1 MAMPFVMGI
10 DGGGSSSRAVAVT
23 VEGELLGAVDGGPLN
38 YNTTSPGEFRASLRN
53 IIRRFSDE
61 HGVDP
66 VAEQTVIGTASLFTS
81 PELGEAASVC
91 GELLPANRL
100 SIVGDVVTA
109 LYGATLGAPGLLVV
123 SGTGS
128 IAAAMDGEGQCHTTG
143 GLGPAIGGDP
153 GSARWIANEVLNH
166 ASVESCNGTQPTILT
181 DLICRHFNI
190 TEFQQLIPRVYSGIE
205 PAGRL
210 AGLSHFIAASDLI
223 EQPFWLSI
231 LRRAG
236 TRLAKLCVPL
246 LAKLGPGNRPGVVH
260 VSGSVLAN
268 NEPVREAFKAELTA
282 KVKRTIAIESPV
294 LSAAHGAALMAM
306 EKVAPTNVRDI
317 AARLAKRES

>member
-1 MAMPFVMGI
+1 MSHHRRV
-10 DGGGSSSRAVAVT
+10 
-23 VEGELLGAVDGGPLN
+23 GA
-38 YNTTSPGEFRASLRN
+38 
-53 IIRRFSDE
+53 
-61 HGVDP
+61 
-66 VAEQTVIGTASLFTS
+66 
-81 PELGEAASVC
+81 
-91 GELLPANRL
+91 
-100 SIVGDVVTA
+100 
-109 LYGATLGAPGLLVV
+109 
-123 SGTGS
+123 
-128 IAAAMDGEGQCHTTG
+128 
-143 GLGPAIGGDP
+143 

-236 TRLAKLCVPL
+236 GRLAKLCVPL